1 MASELRRAR
10 GEGRCVCV
18 CAQHLDDVEHELTGG
33 HLLQRQ
39 ARVVLDAV
47 VEAVAA
53 AAAAAAAAD

>member
-10 GEGRCVCV
+10 GEGRCV

-33 HLLQRQ
+33 HLPQRQ